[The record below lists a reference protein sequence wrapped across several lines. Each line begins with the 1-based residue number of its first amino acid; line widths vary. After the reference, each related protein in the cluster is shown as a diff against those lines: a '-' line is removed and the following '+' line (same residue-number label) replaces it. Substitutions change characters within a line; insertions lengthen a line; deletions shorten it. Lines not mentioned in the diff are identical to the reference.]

1 MKKSAIFAAAFVL
14 TLGLAQCKKEQPNAQ
29 ITEGETVH
37 ITVNVNNNGSRA
49 DIQDPSTGHYDFKDD
64 DKLYVGYNNAYVGTL
79 DYSTSA
85 NKFSGVITISQS
97 GSQRLHFYY
106 LGGGTATQVVGTQQY
121 TVDISDQ
128 SENYPVISYGTS
140 NVDYTGTGT
149 YSTTLLNQC
158 ALVEFTTNEIP
169 TTTAVSISGMKNKVT
184 VDFNGN
190 TLTPSSEGTGS
201 IKLHAENATSRWAIL
216 LANEEEVESTA
227 SAEGYDATGITI
239 PAINNN
245 YHWTQ
250 ANGKNISFTMTEAA
264 STVIDLANV
273 NSDITVGDG
282 AILTGTLDGETQSYM
297 ITIAAGATVTLDDV
311 TINGVWG
318 WENEYGDDGE
328 YYSWA
333 GLTCLGDATII
344 LKDGT
349 TNTVKGFYENYPGI
363 YVPESSTLTI
373 QGGAEGTG
381 SLEAS
386 SNGFGAGI
394 GGGFDISCGN
404 IRIEGG
410 NVTANGG
417 GSAAG
422 IGGGGNLNWGTCCG
436 TVTISG
442 GTVTANGGE
451 NAAGIG
457 GGNDGS
463 CGAITITTGVT
474 SVTATK
480 GADAPNSIGA
490 GDGGSCDKVTIGG
503 VVFYDANNGGYQN
516 GYQALL
522 QKSSFSVPP
531 FSFTLTFGYA
541 DSGNT
546 ESHVF
551 LYGETWEHLCQTSNE
566 WRESIYM
573 GDTWHVA
580 KGATTYVI
588 QISDNG
594 SDWATLEFYNENGH
608 VIDPS
613 KQYRWFDDAGND
625 EPEEPG
631 GGPDE

>member
-1 MKKSAIFAAAFVL
+1 MKKLAIFAAAFVL

-29 ITEGETVH
+29 NIEGETVH

-49 DIQDPSTGHYDFKDD
+49 DVNTSTGHITFNDN
-64 DKLYVGYNNAYVGTL
+64 DKLYVGYNNACVGTL
-79 DYSTSA
+79 DYSASDS
-85 NKFSGVITISQS
+85 KFIGNISLTEAATAQK
-97 GSQRLHFYY
+97 LHFYY
-106 LGGGTATQVVGTQQY
+106 LGGGAATQVGTQQY

-140 NVDYTGTGT
+140 TQNYSASLKSYT
-149 YSTTLLNQC
+149 TTLLNQC

-184 VDFNGN
+184 VDFNSN

-201 IKLHAENATSRWAIL
+201 IKLHAESATSRWAIL
-216 LANEEEVESTA
+216 LANEEEVVSTA

-245 YHWTQ
+245 DHWTQ
-250 ANGKNISFTMTEAA
+250 ANGNNISFTMTEAA
-264 STVIDLANV
+264 ATIIDLSNV
-273 NSDITVGDG
+273 SSNTTVENG
-282 AILTGTLDGETQSYM
+282 AILIGTLGANVQIS
-297 ITIAAGATVTLDDV
+297 IADGATVTLDGV
-311 TINGVWG
+311 SINAEGNWNT
-318 WENEYGDDGE
+318 EE
-328 YYSWA
+328 WA
-333 GLTCLGDATII
+333 GLTCEGDATII

-349 TNTVKGFYENYPGI
+349 TNTVKGFYEDYPGI

-422 IGGGGNLNWGTCCG
+422 IGGGGNPNWGTYCG

-480 GADAPNSIGA
+480 GADAPCSIGY
-490 GDGGSCDKVTIGG
+490 GDGGSCGTVTIGG
-503 VVFYDANNGGYQN
+503 TVY
-516 GYQALL
+516 
-522 QKSSFSVPP
+522 P
-531 FSFTLTFGYA
+531 
-541 DSGNT
+541 
-546 ESHVF
+546 
-551 LYGETWEHLCQTSNE
+551 YG
-566 WRESIYM
+566 
-573 GDTWHVA
+573 
-580 KGATTYVI
+580 
-588 QISDNG
+588 ISD
-594 SDWATLEFYNENGH
+594 SPYTY
-608 VIDPS
+608 P
-613 KQYRWFDDAGND
+613 
-625 EPEEPG
+625 EP
-631 GGPDE
+631 

>member
-29 ITEGETVH
+29 ISEGETVH
-37 ITVNVNNNGSRA
+37 ITVNVGASAGSATNGSRA
-49 DIQDPSTGHYDFKDD
+49 DIQNPSTGHYDFKDG
-64 DKLYVGYNNAYVGTL
+64 DKLYVGYDGACAGAL
-79 DYSTSA
+79 DYSASTS
-85 NKFSGVITISQS
+85 KFSGDISLTEAATAQK
-97 GSQRLHFYY
+97 LHFYY
-106 LGGGTATQVVGTQQY
+106 LGGGAATQVGTTQQY

-128 SENYPVISYGTS
+128 TSNYPVISYGTS
-140 NVDYTGTGT
+140 TQNYSANLNSYT
-149 YSTTLLNQC
+149 TTLLNQC
-158 ALVEFTTNEIP
+158 ALVEFITNEIP
-169 TTTAVSISGMKNKVT
+169 TPTAVSISGMKNKVT
-184 VDFNGN
+184 VAFNGN

-201 IKLHAENATSRWAIL
+201 IKLHAESATIRWAIL
-216 LANEEEVESTA
+216 LANEEEVVSTA

-245 YHWTQ
+245 DHWTQ
-250 ANGKNISFTMTEAA
+250 TNGKNISFTMTEAA
-264 STVIDLANV
+264 STIIDLEDVTSNT
-273 NSDITVGDG
+273 TVGNG
-282 AILTGTLDGETQSYM
+282 AILIGTLGANVQIS
-297 ITIAAGATVTLDDV
+297 IADGATVTLDGV
-311 TINGVWG
+311 SINAEGNWNTK
-318 WENEYGDDGE
+318 E
-328 YYSWA
+328 WA
-333 GLTCLGDATII
+333 GLTCEGDATII

-349 TNTVKGFYENYPGI
+349 TNTVKGFYEDYPGI

-422 IGGGGNLNWGTCCG
+422 IGGGGNQNEGTYCG

-480 GADAPNSIGA
+480 GADAPCSIGY
-490 GDGGSCDKVTIGG
+490 GDGGSCGTVTIGG
-503 VVFYDANNGGYQN
+503 TVY
-516 GYQALL
+516 
-522 QKSSFSVPP
+522 P
-531 FSFTLTFGYA
+531 
-541 DSGNT
+541 
-546 ESHVF
+546 
-551 LYGETWEHLCQTSNE
+551 YG
-566 WRESIYM
+566 
-573 GDTWHVA
+573 
-580 KGATTYVI
+580 
-588 QISDNG
+588 ISD
-594 SDWATLEFYNENGH
+594 SPYTY
-608 VIDPS
+608 P
-613 KQYRWFDDAGND
+613 
-625 EPEEPG
+625 EP
-631 GGPDE
+631 